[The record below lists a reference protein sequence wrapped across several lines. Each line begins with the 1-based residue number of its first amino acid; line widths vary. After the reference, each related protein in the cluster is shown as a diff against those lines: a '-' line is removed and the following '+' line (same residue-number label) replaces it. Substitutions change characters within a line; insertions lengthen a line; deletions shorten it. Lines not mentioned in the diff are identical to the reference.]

1 MLASERRIA
10 GGFLTHSYHL
20 EELGPR
26 AFEQLTVALASALFG
41 PAVEVYGSGKDGG
54 REGTFEG
61 RIDWSNSGGGTWD
74 GYTVIQAKQREHVA
88 HPADNLEWLKGQ
100 VRNEFNAWMDKN
112 SKRSRFPDYLLFVTN
127 VRLSA
132 DDSTGGV
139 DQIRQFMA
147 RQLDRNHGTDDRPDT
162 PRARGLRDVKV
173 WHRDSLNSFLSN
185 NQSIRAAFPAILTVG
200 DILARLQTLP
210 GSINASDF
218 APILRTH
225 AQSTLRHDRW
235 VRFGEA
241 GGYSRQSIEHII
253 VDLPA
258 KVEDQQ
264 RVSVLGTCLDP
275 GNGVLRRSVW
285 PPHKPRHLVVTGAPG
300 NGKSTLA
307 TYLTQV
313 YRSRFAR
320 YESNEGTVAQI
331 IEDTGLSLNRLNLSA
346 PMSPR
351 WPLHVALPEM
361 AADMGPSGG
370 VSLKRWLSQQITERA
385 CIEVQPIAL
394 ERWLEAWPCVLFL
407 DGLDEVTAPA
417 LRARVLDEITE
428 LVESAD
434 EVDADLFIVI
444 TTRPTGYT
452 ERLLPE
458 HFAQVDLDYL
468 TANEAV
474 EYGRHITA
482 QRLHDDASQCKRLLS
497 RFEKAASDAST
508 ERLLKT
514 PLQVLI
520 LTFIL
525 EGLGDLPTNR
535 YELFWGYYD
544 TVFRRETEKPTT
556 NQKFLREHRDDITEI
571 HERVGLILQVRCEG
585 TGETRARLP
594 RDALRT
600 LTHDR
605 MVEVGHDD
613 PREAGRLA
621 DRILEIAT
629 QRLVLL
635 AADEDETV
643 SFDIRSLQELMAARA
658 LINGNDETIRQNLI
672 SAAQSPHWRNTW
684 LFAAGRLFT
693 EGDHRRNLVLD
704 VVERY
709 DKDGDWPGWL
719 YPVGPELAAHLL
731 DDGLAAT
738 KPAAQRRLVEVALRA
753 LNGPMPEEPKAVALG
768 LSYAMG
774 EKTSAAFIRNAL
786 KNAFAGTPTAVAIAA
801 ALCHEGSFGAR
812 IPGEPSDLRRYV
824 DMWKYSAVK
833 GTKVKIGKLLS
844 VPLAELREGDEP
856 PGAPLLESALAE
868 CDALTLRETSEGVL
882 WPVTTTAG
890 FSCPRLHSVLA
901 DADASIL
908 LDICLGALHPSHW
921 AARSLLARA
930 VWSAKSREP
939 IRHLLC
945 IQYLKKPGAPMS

>member
-1 MLASERRIA
+1 MAQD
-10 GGFLTHSYHL
+10 YHL

-26 AFEQLTVALASALFG
+26 AFEQLTAALASAIFG
-41 PAVEVYGSGKDGG
+41 PGVEVYGSGRDGG
-54 REGTFEG
+54 REATFKG
-61 RIDWSNSGGGTWD
+61 CIDWSNSGGPTWD
-74 GYTVIQAKQREHVA
+74 GYTVIQAKQREHVVP
-88 HPADNLEWLKGQ
+88 HTADNLEWLKGQ
-100 VRNEFNAWMDKN
+100 VRNELNAWMDQN
-112 SKRSRFPDYLLFVTN
+112 NKRSRFPDYLLFVTN

-139 DQIRQFMA
+139 DQIRQFIA
-147 RQLDRNHGTDDRPDT
+147 KQLDRDHGTDGRPDT
-162 PRARGLRDVKV
+162 LRRRGLRDVKV
-173 WHRDSLNSFLSN
+173 WHRDSLNSFISN

-200 DILARLQTLP
+200 DILTRLQTLP
-210 GSINASDF
+210 ASINADDF
-218 APILRTH
+218 APVLRVH

-235 VRFGEA
+235 VRFGQA
-241 GGYSRQSIEHII
+241 GGYSRQSIEHVM

-258 KVEDQQ
+258 QVEDQQ
-264 RVSVLGTCLDP
+264 RVPVLGTCLDR

-285 PPHKPRHLVVTGAPG
+285 PPHEPRHLVVTGAPG

-313 YRSRFAR
+313 YRSHFAR
-320 YESNEGTVAQI
+320 HESNEGTVAQI
-331 IEDTGLSLNRLNLSA
+331 IDDTASSLMRLDLTA
-346 PMSPR
+346 PMNPR

-361 AADMGPSGG
+361 AAYMGPSGG

-385 CIEVQPIAL
+385 SIEVQPIAL
-394 ERWLEAWPCVLFL
+394 ERWLKAWPCVLFL

-434 EVDADLFIVI
+434 QVDADLFIII

-468 TANEAV
+468 TTKEAV

-497 RFEKAASDAST
+497 RFEQAASDAST

-514 PLQVLI
+514 PLQILI

-525 EGLGDLPTNR
+525 ENVGDLPANR
-535 YELFWGYYD
+535 YHLFWGYYD
-544 TVFRRETEKPTT
+544 TIFRRETEKPTT
-556 NQKFLREHRDDITEI
+556 NQKFLREHRDDITEL
-571 HERVGLILQVRCEG
+571 HERVGLTLQVRCES

-594 RDALRT
+594 RETLRT
-600 LTHDR
+600 LAHDR
-605 MVEVGHDD
+605 MVEVGHED

-643 SFDIRSLQELMAARA
+643 SFDVRSLQELMAARA
-658 LINGNDETIRQNLI
+658 LINGDDETIRRNLNI
-672 SAAQSPHWRNTW
+672 TARSPHWRNTW
-684 LFAAGRLFT
+684 LFAAGKLFT
-693 EGDHRRNLVLD
+693 EGDHRRNMVLD

-709 DKDGDWPGWL
+709 DKGGDWPGWL

-731 DDGLAAT
+731 DDGLTET
-738 KPAAQRRLVEVALRA
+738 KPAAQKRLVEIALRA
-753 LNGPMPEEPKAVALG
+753 LNGPMPEEPKAVARG
-768 LSYAMG
+768 LSYAMS
-774 EKTSAAFIRNAL
+774 EKTLAALIRNAL
-786 KNAFAGTPTAVAIAA
+786 KNAFAGTPMAIAIA
-801 ALCHEGSFGAR
+801 GALRHEGSFGTM

-824 DMWKYSAVK
+824 DIWQYRAAK
-833 GTKVKIGKLLS
+833 GPKVKVGRLLS
-844 VPLAELREGDEP
+844 APLSELRDGDEP
-856 PGAPLLESALAE
+856 PGALLLESALAE
-868 CDALTLRETSEGVL
+868 CDALALRETSEKDL
-882 WPVTTTAG
+882 WPVTTTTG
-890 FSCPRLHSVLA
+890 FICPHLQLVLS
-901 DADASIL
+901 DADASGL

-930 VWSAKSREP
+930 VWSARSREP
-939 IRHLLC
+939 IGHLLR
-945 IQYLKKPGAPMS
+945 IPYLRESGA